1 MAKEV
6 KSVQVGGTKK
16 LVMDVVK
23 TIFVVFMFLF
33 YMMPFILVIINS
45 LKRKVNIVKNP
56 LMLIDD
62 KGVQFVNYVKAFTEM
77 DFGAA
82 FFNSILITGV
92 SVFLILLCSSM
103 TAYLFVRTNWLACR
117 IFFALIVAYMVVP
130 FQVIMI
136 PLVSIYGNIF
146 GILNSRATLI
156 FMNLGFGTGMAIFMC
171 HGFIKTNVPMALE
184 EAAKIDG
191 AGEFKIL
198 KDVVLPMAVPMI
210 VTIGL
215 MIGISYW
222 NDWINGLYYITD
234 SKLYSVQQILN
245 RMLQDARF
253 LTTNTSGVENL
264 ASGYVP
270 NNGLKM
276 AIAAVGA
283 IPIMVLL
290 PSFQKYY
297 VKGLTLGS
305 VKG

>member
-1 MAKEV
+1 MAKKV

-62 KGVQFVNYVKAFTEM
+62 KGVQLVNYVKAFTEM

-82 FFNSILITGV
+82 FFNSILVTGV

-191 AGEFKIL
+191 CTRLQIFFKI
-198 KDVVLPMAVPMI
+198 VLPLMKPILSTITILNTLGLWNDYLLPNLVLGKKALYTLPLAIRTFYGTFSNDLGKIMAALVMI
-210 VTIGL
+210 VAPI
-215 MIGISYW
+215 IVV
-222 NDWINGLYYITD
+222 YI
-234 SKLYSVQQILN
+234 
-245 RMLQDARF
+245 F
-253 LTTNTSGVENL
+253 L
-264 ASGYVP
+264 
-270 NNGLKM
+270 
-276 AIAAVGA
+276 
-283 IPIMVLL
+283 
-290 PSFQKYY
+290 QKYIIGGVVAGA
-297 VKGLTLGS
+297 VKS
-305 VKG
+305 

>member
-1 MAKEV
+1 MAKKV

-62 KGVQFVNYVKAFTEM
+62 KGVQLVNYVKAFTEM
-77 DFGAA
+77 DFGTA

-171 HGFIKTNVPMALE
+171 HGFIKKNVPMALE

-191 AGEFKIL
+191 CTRLQIFFKI
-198 KDVVLPMAVPMI
+198 VLPLMKPILSTITILNTLGLWNDYLLPNLVLGKKALYTLPLAIRTFYGTFSNDLGKIMAALVMI
-210 VTIGL
+210 VAPIIL
-215 MIGISYW
+215 V
-222 NDWINGLYYITD
+222 YI
-234 SKLYSVQQILN
+234 
-245 RMLQDARF
+245 F
-253 LTTNTSGVENL
+253 L
-264 ASGYVP
+264 
-270 NNGLKM
+270 
-276 AIAAVGA
+276 
-283 IPIMVLL
+283 
-290 PSFQKYY
+290 QKYIIGGVVAGA
-297 VKGLTLGS
+297 VKS
-305 VKG
+305 

>member
-1 MAKEV
+1 MAKKV

-62 KGVQFVNYVKAFTEM
+62 KGVQLVNYVKAFTEM
-77 DFGAA
+77 DFGTA

-171 HGFIKTNVPMALE
+171 HGFIRTNVPMALE

-191 AGEFKIL
+191 CTRLQIFFKIIL
-198 KDVVLPMAVPMI
+198 PLMKPILSTITILNTLGLWNDYLLPNLVLGKKALYTLPLAIRTFYGTFSNDLGKIMAALVMI
-210 VTIGL
+210 VAPI
-215 MIGISYW
+215 
-222 NDWINGLYYITD
+222 
-234 SKLYSVQQILN
+234 ILCTSSF
-245 RMLQDARF
+245 R
-253 LTTNTSGVENL
+253 NTSSAELWQV
-264 ASGYVP
+264 
-270 NNGLKM
+270 
-276 AIAAVGA
+276 
-283 IPIMVLL
+283 
-290 PSFQKYY
+290 Q
-297 VKGLTLGS
+297 
-305 VKG
+305 

>member
-62 KGVQFVNYVKAFTEM
+62 KGVQLVNYVKAFTEM
-77 DFGAA
+77 DFGTA

-130 FQVIMI
+130 FQVIMF

-191 AGEFKIL
+191 CTRLQIFFKI
-198 KDVVLPMAVPMI
+198 VLPLMKPILSTITILNTLGLWNDYLLPNLVLGKKALYTLPLAIRTFYGTFSNDLGKIMAALVMI
-210 VTIGL
+210 VAPI
-215 MIGISYW
+215 IVV
-222 NDWINGLYYITD
+222 YI
-234 SKLYSVQQILN
+234 
-245 RMLQDARF
+245 F
-253 LTTNTSGVENL
+253 L
-264 ASGYVP
+264 
-270 NNGLKM
+270 
-276 AIAAVGA
+276 
-283 IPIMVLL
+283 
-290 PSFQKYY
+290 QKYIIGGVVAGA
-297 VKGLTLGS
+297 VKS
-305 VKG
+305 

>member
-1 MAKEV
+1 M

-62 KGVQFVNYVKAFTEM
+62 KGVQLVNYVKAFTEM
-77 DFGAA
+77 DFGTA

-191 AGEFKIL
+191 CTRLQIFFKI
-198 KDVVLPMAVPMI
+198 VLPLMKPILSTITILNTLGLWNDYLLPNLVLGKKALYTLPLAIRTFYGTFSNDLGKIMAALVMI
-210 VTIGL
+210 VAPI
-215 MIGISYW
+215 IVV
-222 NDWINGLYYITD
+222 YI
-234 SKLYSVQQILN
+234 
-245 RMLQDARF
+245 F
-253 LTTNTSGVENL
+253 L
-264 ASGYVP
+264 
-270 NNGLKM
+270 
-276 AIAAVGA
+276 
-283 IPIMVLL
+283 
-290 PSFQKYY
+290 QKYIIGGVVAGA
-297 VKGLTLGS
+297 VKS
-305 VKG
+305 

>member
-16 LVMDVVK
+16 QVMDVVK

-45 LKRKVNIVKNP
+45 LKRKVYIVKNP

-62 KGVQFVNYVKAFTEM
+62 KGVQLVNYVKAFTEM

-191 AGEFKIL
+191 CTRLQIFFK
-198 KDVVLPMAVPMI
+198 VVLPLMKPILSTITILNTLGLWNDYLLPNLVLGKKALYTLPLAIRTFYGTFSNDLGKMMAALVMI
-210 VTIGL
+210 VAPIIL
-215 MIGISYW
+215 V
-222 NDWINGLYYITD
+222 YI
-234 SKLYSVQQILN
+234 
-245 RMLQDARF
+245 F
-253 LTTNTSGVENL
+253 L
-264 ASGYVP
+264 
-270 NNGLKM
+270 
-276 AIAAVGA
+276 
-283 IPIMVLL
+283 
-290 PSFQKYY
+290 QKYIIGGVVAGA
-297 VKGLTLGS
+297 VKS
-305 VKG
+305 

>member
-1 MAKEV
+1 MAKKV

-62 KGVQFVNYVKAFTEM
+62 KGVQLVNYVKAFTEM

-82 FFNSILITGV
+82 FFNSIMVTGF

-191 AGEFKIL
+191 CTRLQIFFKI
-198 KDVVLPMAVPMI
+198 VLPLMKPILSTITILNTLGLWNDYLLPNLVLGKKALYTLPLAIRTFYGTFSNDLGKIMAALVMI
-210 VTIGL
+210 VAPIIL
-215 MIGISYW
+215 V
-222 NDWINGLYYITD
+222 YI
-234 SKLYSVQQILN
+234 
-245 RMLQDARF
+245 F
-253 LTTNTSGVENL
+253 L
-264 ASGYVP
+264 
-270 NNGLKM
+270 
-276 AIAAVGA
+276 
-283 IPIMVLL
+283 
-290 PSFQKYY
+290 QKYIIGGVVAGA
-297 VKGLTLGS
+297 VKS
-305 VKG
+305 

>member
-1 MAKEV
+1 MAEKV

-62 KGVQFVNYVKAFTEM
+62 KGVQLVNYVKAFTEM
-77 DFGAA
+77 DFGTA

-171 HGFIKTNVPMALE
+171 HEFIKTNVPMALE

-191 AGEFKIL
+191 CTRLQIFFKI
-198 KDVVLPMAVPMI
+198 VLPLMKPILSTITILNTLGLWNDYLLPNLVLGKKALYTLPLAIRTFYGTFSNDLGKIMAALVMI
-210 VTIGL
+210 VAPI
-215 MIGISYW
+215 IVV
-222 NDWINGLYYITD
+222 YI
-234 SKLYSVQQILN
+234 
-245 RMLQDARF
+245 F
-253 LTTNTSGVENL
+253 L
-264 ASGYVP
+264 
-270 NNGLKM
+270 
-276 AIAAVGA
+276 
-283 IPIMVLL
+283 
-290 PSFQKYY
+290 QKYIIGGVVAGA
-297 VKGLTLGS
+297 VKS
-305 VKG
+305 

>member
-1 MAKEV
+1 MAKKV

-16 LVMDVVK
+16 MVMDVVK

-62 KGVQFVNYVKAFTEM
+62 KGVQLVNYVKAFTEM
-77 DFGAA
+77 DFGTA

-191 AGEFKIL
+191 CTRLQIFFK
-198 KDVVLPMAVPMI
+198 VVLPLMKPILSTITILNTLGLWNDYLLPNLVLGKKALYTLPLAIRTFYGTFSNDLGKIMAALVMI
-210 VTIGL
+210 VAPIIL
-215 MIGISYW
+215 V
-222 NDWINGLYYITD
+222 YI
-234 SKLYSVQQILN
+234 
-245 RMLQDARF
+245 F
-253 LTTNTSGVENL
+253 L
-264 ASGYVP
+264 
-270 NNGLKM
+270 
-276 AIAAVGA
+276 
-283 IPIMVLL
+283 
-290 PSFQKYY
+290 QKYIIGGVVAGA
-297 VKGLTLGS
+297 VKS
-305 VKG
+305 

>member
-62 KGVQFVNYVKAFTEM
+62 KGVQLVNYVKAFTEM
-77 DFGAA
+77 DFGTA

-191 AGEFKIL
+191 CTRLQIFFKIIL
-198 KDVVLPMAVPMI
+198 PLMKPILSTITILNTLGLWNDYLLPNLVLGKKALYTLPLAIRTFYGTFSNDLGKIMAALVMI
-210 VTIGL
+210 VAPIIL
-215 MIGISYW
+215 V
-222 NDWINGLYYITD
+222 YI
-234 SKLYSVQQILN
+234 
-245 RMLQDARF
+245 F
-253 LTTNTSGVENL
+253 L
-264 ASGYVP
+264 
-270 NNGLKM
+270 
-276 AIAAVGA
+276 
-283 IPIMVLL
+283 
-290 PSFQKYY
+290 QKYIIGGVVAGA
-297 VKGLTLGS
+297 VKS
-305 VKG
+305 

>member
-62 KGVQFVNYVKAFTEM
+62 KGVQLVNYVKAFTEM

-82 FFNSILITGV
+82 FFNSILVTGV

-191 AGEFKIL
+191 CTRLQIFFKI
-198 KDVVLPMAVPMI
+198 VLPLMKPILSTITILNTLGLWNDYLLPNLVLGKKALYTLPLAIRTFYGTFSNDLGKIMAALVMI
-210 VTIGL
+210 VAPIIL
-215 MIGISYW
+215 V
-222 NDWINGLYYITD
+222 YI
-234 SKLYSVQQILN
+234 
-245 RMLQDARF
+245 F
-253 LTTNTSGVENL
+253 L
-264 ASGYVP
+264 
-270 NNGLKM
+270 
-276 AIAAVGA
+276 
-283 IPIMVLL
+283 
-290 PSFQKYY
+290 QKYIIGGVVAGA
-297 VKGLTLGS
+297 VKS
-305 VKG
+305 

>member
-1 MAKEV
+1 MAKKV

-62 KGVQFVNYVKAFTEM
+62 KGVQLVNYVKAFTEM
-77 DFGAA
+77 DFGTA

-136 PLVSIYGNIF
+136 PLVSIFGNIF

-191 AGEFKIL
+191 CTRLQIFFKI
-198 KDVVLPMAVPMI
+198 VLPLMKPILSTITILNTLGLWNDYLLPNLVLGKKALYTLPLAIRTFYGTFSNDLGKIMAALVMI
-210 VTIGL
+210 VAPI
-215 MIGISYW
+215 IVV
-222 NDWINGLYYITD
+222 YI
-234 SKLYSVQQILN
+234 
-245 RMLQDARF
+245 F
-253 LTTNTSGVENL
+253 L
-264 ASGYVP
+264 
-270 NNGLKM
+270 
-276 AIAAVGA
+276 
-283 IPIMVLL
+283 
-290 PSFQKYY
+290 QKYIIGGVVAGA
-297 VKGLTLGS
+297 VKS
-305 VKG
+305 

>member
-62 KGVQFVNYVKAFTEM
+62 KGAQLVNYVKAFTEM

-103 TAYLFVRTNWLACR
+103 AAYLFVRPNWLACR

-191 AGEFKIL
+191 CTRLQIFFKI
-198 KDVVLPMAVPMI
+198 VLPLMKPILSTITILNTLGLWNDYLLPNLVLGKKALYTLPLAIRTFYGTFSNDLGKIMAALVMI
-210 VTIGL
+210 VAPI
-215 MIGISYW
+215 IVV
-222 NDWINGLYYITD
+222 YI
-234 SKLYSVQQILN
+234 
-245 RMLQDARF
+245 F
-253 LTTNTSGVENL
+253 L
-264 ASGYVP
+264 
-270 NNGLKM
+270 
-276 AIAAVGA
+276 
-283 IPIMVLL
+283 
-290 PSFQKYY
+290 QKYIIGGVVAGA
-297 VKGLTLGS
+297 VKS
-305 VKG
+305 

>member
-1 MAKEV
+1 MAKKV

-62 KGVQFVNYVKAFTEM
+62 KGVQLVNYVKAFTEM
-77 DFGAA
+77 DFGTA

-191 AGEFKIL
+191 CTRLQIFFKI
-198 KDVVLPMAVPMI
+198 VLPLMKPILSTITILNTLGLWNDYVLPNLVLGKKALYTLPLAIRTFYGTFSNDLGKIMAALVMI
-210 VTIGL
+210 VAPI
-215 MIGISYW
+215 IVV
-222 NDWINGLYYITD
+222 YI
-234 SKLYSVQQILN
+234 
-245 RMLQDARF
+245 F
-253 LTTNTSGVENL
+253 L
-264 ASGYVP
+264 
-270 NNGLKM
+270 
-276 AIAAVGA
+276 
-283 IPIMVLL
+283 
-290 PSFQKYY
+290 QKYIIGGVVAGA
-297 VKGLTLGS
+297 VKS
-305 VKG
+305 

>member
-62 KGVQFVNYVKAFTEM
+62 KGVQLVNYVKAFTEM
-77 DFGAA
+77 DFGTA
-82 FFNSILITGV
+82 FFNSILVTGV

-136 PLVSIYGNIF
+136 PLVSMYGNIF

-171 HGFIKTNVPMALE
+171 HGFIRTNVPMALE

-191 AGEFKIL
+191 CTRLQIFFKIIL
-198 KDVVLPMAVPMI
+198 PLMKPILSTITILNTLGLWNDYLLPNLVLGKKALYTLPLAIRTFYGTFSNDLGKIMAALVMI
-210 VTIGL
+210 VAPI
-215 MIGISYW
+215 IVV
-222 NDWINGLYYITD
+222 YI
-234 SKLYSVQQILN
+234 
-245 RMLQDARF
+245 F
-253 LTTNTSGVENL
+253 L
-264 ASGYVP
+264 
-270 NNGLKM
+270 
-276 AIAAVGA
+276 
-283 IPIMVLL
+283 
-290 PSFQKYY
+290 QKYIIGGVVAGA
-297 VKGLTLGS
+297 VKS
-305 VKG
+305 

>member
-62 KGVQFVNYVKAFTEM
+62 KGVQLVNYVKAFTEM

-146 GILNSRATLI
+146 GILNSRVTLI

-191 AGEFKIL
+191 CTRLQIFFKI
-198 KDVVLPMAVPMI
+198 VLPLMKPILSTITILNTLGLWNDYLLPNLVLGKKALYTLPLAIRTFYGTFSNDLGKIMAALVMI
-210 VTIGL
+210 VAPIIL
-215 MIGISYW
+215 V
-222 NDWINGLYYITD
+222 YI
-234 SKLYSVQQILN
+234 
-245 RMLQDARF
+245 F
-253 LTTNTSGVENL
+253 L
-264 ASGYVP
+264 
-270 NNGLKM
+270 
-276 AIAAVGA
+276 
-283 IPIMVLL
+283 
-290 PSFQKYY
+290 QKYIIGGVVAGA
-297 VKGLTLGS
+297 VKS
-305 VKG
+305 

>member
-1 MAKEV
+1 MAKKV

-16 LVMDVVK
+16 MVMDVVK

-62 KGVQFVNYVKAFTEM
+62 KGVQLVNYVKACTEM
-77 DFGAA
+77 DFGTA

-191 AGEFKIL
+191 CTRLQIFFKI
-198 KDVVLPMAVPMI
+198 VLPLMKPILSTITILNTLGLWNDYLLPNLVLGKKALYTLPLAIRTFYGTFSNDLGKIMAALVMI
-210 VTIGL
+210 VAPIIL
-215 MIGISYW
+215 V
-222 NDWINGLYYITD
+222 YI
-234 SKLYSVQQILN
+234 
-245 RMLQDARF
+245 F
-253 LTTNTSGVENL
+253 L
-264 ASGYVP
+264 
-270 NNGLKM
+270 
-276 AIAAVGA
+276 
-283 IPIMVLL
+283 
-290 PSFQKYY
+290 QKYIIGGVVAGA
-297 VKGLTLGS
+297 VKS
-305 VKG
+305 

>member
-62 KGVQFVNYVKAFTEM
+62 KGAQLVNYVKAFTEM

-103 TAYLFVRTNWLACR
+103 AAYLFVRTNWLACW

-191 AGEFKIL
+191 CTRLQIFFKI
-198 KDVVLPMAVPMI
+198 VLPLMKPILSTITILNTLGLWNDYLLPNLVLGKKALYTLPLAIRTFYGTFSNDLGKIMAALVMI
-210 VTIGL
+210 VAPI
-215 MIGISYW
+215 IVV
-222 NDWINGLYYITD
+222 YI
-234 SKLYSVQQILN
+234 
-245 RMLQDARF
+245 F
-253 LTTNTSGVENL
+253 L
-264 ASGYVP
+264 
-270 NNGLKM
+270 
-276 AIAAVGA
+276 
-283 IPIMVLL
+283 
-290 PSFQKYY
+290 QKYIIGGVVAGA
-297 VKGLTLGS
+297 VKS
-305 VKG
+305 

>member
-62 KGVQFVNYVKAFTEM
+62 KGVQLVNYVKAFTEM
-77 DFGAA
+77 DFGTA
-82 FFNSILITGV
+82 FFNSILVTGV

-191 AGEFKIL
+191 CTRLQIFFKIIL
-198 KDVVLPMAVPMI
+198 PLMKPILSTITILNTLGLWNDYLLPNLVLGKKALYTLPLAIRTFYGTFSNDLGKIMAALVMI
-210 VTIGL
+210 VAPIIL
-215 MIGISYW
+215 V
-222 NDWINGLYYITD
+222 YI
-234 SKLYSVQQILN
+234 
-245 RMLQDARF
+245 F
-253 LTTNTSGVENL
+253 L
-264 ASGYVP
+264 
-270 NNGLKM
+270 
-276 AIAAVGA
+276 
-283 IPIMVLL
+283 
-290 PSFQKYY
+290 QKYIIGGVVAGA
-297 VKGLTLGS
+297 VKS
-305 VKG
+305 

>member
-6 KSVQVGGTKK
+6 KSVQVGDTKK

-62 KGVQFVNYVKAFTEM
+62 KGVQLVNYVKAFTEM

-191 AGEFKIL
+191 CTRLQIFFK
-198 KDVVLPMAVPMI
+198 VVLPLMKPILSTITILNTLGLWNDYLLPNLVLGKKALYTLPLAIRTFYGTFSNDLGKIMAALVMI
-210 VTIGL
+210 VARWSCGRC
-215 MIGISYW
+215 
-222 NDWINGLYYITD
+222 
-234 SKLYSVQQILN
+234 SKIIKAAAYRKDRIY
-245 RMLQDARF
+245 
-253 LTTNTSGVENL
+253 
-264 ASGYVP
+264 GYD
-270 NNGLKM
+270 
-276 AIAAVGA
+276 
-283 IPIMVLL
+283 
-290 PSFQKYY
+290 
-297 VKGLTLGS
+297 
-305 VKG
+305 

>member
-1 MAKEV
+1 MAKKV

-16 LVMDVVK
+16 LVMDIVK

-62 KGVQFVNYVKAFTEM
+62 KGVQLVNYVKAFTEM
-77 DFGAA
+77 DFGTA
-82 FFNSILITGV
+82 FFNSILVTGV

-171 HGFIKTNVPMALE
+171 HGFIRTNVPMALE

-191 AGEFKIL
+191 CTRLQIFFKI
-198 KDVVLPMAVPMI
+198 VLPLMKPILSTITILNTLGLWNDYLLPNLVLGKKALYTLPLAIRTFYGTFSNDLGKIMAALVMI
-210 VTIGL
+210 VAPI
-215 MIGISYW
+215 IVV
-222 NDWINGLYYITD
+222 YI
-234 SKLYSVQQILN
+234 
-245 RMLQDARF
+245 F
-253 LTTNTSGVENL
+253 L
-264 ASGYVP
+264 
-270 NNGLKM
+270 
-276 AIAAVGA
+276 
-283 IPIMVLL
+283 
-290 PSFQKYY
+290 QKYIIGGVVAGA
-297 VKGLTLGS
+297 VKS
-305 VKG
+305 

>member
-62 KGVQFVNYVKAFTEM
+62 KGVQLVNYVKAFTEM

-82 FFNSILITGV
+82 FFNSILVTGV

-191 AGEFKIL
+191 CTRPQIFFKI
-198 KDVVLPMAVPMI
+198 VLPLMKPILSTITILNTLGLWNDYLLPNLVLGKKALYTLPLAIRTFYGTFSNDLGKIMAALVMI
-210 VTIGL
+210 VAPI
-215 MIGISYW
+215 IVV
-222 NDWINGLYYITD
+222 YI
-234 SKLYSVQQILN
+234 
-245 RMLQDARF
+245 F
-253 LTTNTSGVENL
+253 L
-264 ASGYVP
+264 
-270 NNGLKM
+270 
-276 AIAAVGA
+276 
-283 IPIMVLL
+283 
-290 PSFQKYY
+290 QKYIIGGVVAGA
-297 VKGLTLGS
+297 VKG
-305 VKG
+305 

>member
-1 MAKEV
+1 MAKKV

-33 YMMPFILVIINS
+33 YMMPFVLVIINS

-62 KGVQFVNYVKAFTEM
+62 KGVQLVNYVKAFTEM

-191 AGEFKIL
+191 CTRLQIFFKI
-198 KDVVLPMAVPMI
+198 VLPLMKPILSTITILNTLGLWNDYLLPNLVLGKKALYTLPLAIRTFYGTFSNDLGKIMAALVMI
-210 VTIGL
+210 VAPI
-215 MIGISYW
+215 IVV
-222 NDWINGLYYITD
+222 YI
-234 SKLYSVQQILN
+234 
-245 RMLQDARF
+245 F
-253 LTTNTSGVENL
+253 L
-264 ASGYVP
+264 
-270 NNGLKM
+270 
-276 AIAAVGA
+276 
-283 IPIMVLL
+283 
-290 PSFQKYY
+290 QKYIIGGVVAGA
-297 VKGLTLGS
+297 VKS
-305 VKG
+305 

>member
-62 KGVQFVNYVKAFTEM
+62 KGVQLVNYVKAFTEM

-191 AGEFKIL
+191 CTRLQIFFKI
-198 KDVVLPMAVPMI
+198 VLPLMKPILSTITILNTLGLWNDYLLPNLVLGKKALYTLPLAIRTFYGTFSNDLGKIMAALVMI
-210 VTIGL
+210 VASSAEL
-215 MIGISYW
+215 W
-222 NDWINGLYYITD
+222 Q
-234 SKLYSVQQILN
+234 VQ
-245 RMLQDARF
+245 
-253 LTTNTSGVENL
+253 
-264 ASGYVP
+264 
-270 NNGLKM
+270 
-276 AIAAVGA
+276 
-283 IPIMVLL
+283 
-290 PSFQKYY
+290 
-297 VKGLTLGS
+297 
-305 VKG
+305 

>member
-45 LKRKVNIVKNP
+45 LKKKVNIVKNP

-62 KGVQFVNYVKAFTEM
+62 KGVQLVNYVKAFTEM

-191 AGEFKIL
+191 CTRLQIFFKI
-198 KDVVLPMAVPMI
+198 VLPLMKPILSTITILNTLGLWNDYLLPNLVLGKKALYTLPLAIRTFYGTFSNDLGKIMAALVMI
-210 VTIGL
+210 VAPI
-215 MIGISYW
+215 IVV
-222 NDWINGLYYITD
+222 YI
-234 SKLYSVQQILN
+234 
-245 RMLQDARF
+245 F
-253 LTTNTSGVENL
+253 L
-264 ASGYVP
+264 
-270 NNGLKM
+270 
-276 AIAAVGA
+276 
-283 IPIMVLL
+283 
-290 PSFQKYY
+290 QKYIIGGVVAGA
-297 VKGLTLGS
+297 VKS
-305 VKG
+305 

>member
-1 MAKEV
+1 MAKKV

-16 LVMDVVK
+16 MVMDVVK

-62 KGVQFVNYVKAFTEM
+62 KGVQLVNYVKAFTEM
-77 DFGAA
+77 DFGTA

-191 AGEFKIL
+191 CTRLQIFFKI
-198 KDVVLPMAVPMI
+198 VLPLMKPILSTITILNTLGLWNDYLLPNLVLGKKALYTLPLAIRTFYGTFSNDLGKIMAALVMI
-210 VTIGL
+210 VAPIIL
-215 MIGISYW
+215 V
-222 NDWINGLYYITD
+222 YI
-234 SKLYSVQQILN
+234 
-245 RMLQDARF
+245 F
-253 LTTNTSGVENL
+253 L
-264 ASGYVP
+264 
-270 NNGLKM
+270 
-276 AIAAVGA
+276 
-283 IPIMVLL
+283 
-290 PSFQKYY
+290 QKYIIGGVVAGA
-297 VKGLTLGS
+297 VKS
-305 VKG
+305 

>member
-1 MAKEV
+1 MAKKV

-16 LVMDVVK
+16 LVMDIVK

-62 KGVQFVNYVKAFTEM
+62 KGVQLVNYVKAFTEM
-77 DFGAA
+77 DFGTA
-82 FFNSILITGV
+82 FFNSILVTGV

-191 AGEFKIL
+191 CTRLQIFFKIIL
-198 KDVVLPMAVPMI
+198 PLMKPILSTITILNTLGLWNDYLLPNLVLGKKALYTLPLAIRTFYGTFSNDLGKIMAALVMI
-210 VTIGL
+210 VAPIIL
-215 MIGISYW
+215 V
-222 NDWINGLYYITD
+222 YI
-234 SKLYSVQQILN
+234 
-245 RMLQDARF
+245 F
-253 LTTNTSGVENL
+253 L
-264 ASGYVP
+264 
-270 NNGLKM
+270 
-276 AIAAVGA
+276 
-283 IPIMVLL
+283 
-290 PSFQKYY
+290 QKYIIGGVVAGA
-297 VKGLTLGS
+297 VKS
-305 VKG
+305 

>member
-62 KGVQFVNYVKAFTEM
+62 KGAQLVNYVKAFTEM

-103 TAYLFVRTNWLACR
+103 AAYLFVRTNWLACR

-191 AGEFKIL
+191 CTRLQIFFKI
-198 KDVVLPMAVPMI
+198 VLPLMKPILSTITISNTLGLWNDYLLPNLVLGKKALYTLPLAIRTFYGTFSNDLGKIMAALVMI
-210 VTIGL
+210 VAPI
-215 MIGISYW
+215 IVV
-222 NDWINGLYYITD
+222 YI
-234 SKLYSVQQILN
+234 
-245 RMLQDARF
+245 F
-253 LTTNTSGVENL
+253 L
-264 ASGYVP
+264 
-270 NNGLKM
+270 
-276 AIAAVGA
+276 
-283 IPIMVLL
+283 
-290 PSFQKYY
+290 QKYIIGGVVAGA
-297 VKGLTLGS
+297 VKS
-305 VKG
+305 

>member
-62 KGVQFVNYVKAFTEM
+62 KGVQLVNYVKAFTEM
-77 DFGAA
+77 DFGTA
-82 FFNSILITGV
+82 FFNSILVTGV

-191 AGEFKIL
+191 CTRLQIFFKI
-198 KDVVLPMAVPMI
+198 VLPLMKPILSTITILNTLGLWNDYLLPNLVLGKKALYTLPLAIRTFYGTFSNDLGKIMAALVMI
-210 VTIGL
+210 VAPI
-215 MIGISYW
+215 IVV
-222 NDWINGLYYITD
+222 YI
-234 SKLYSVQQILN
+234 
-245 RMLQDARF
+245 F
-253 LTTNTSGVENL
+253 L
-264 ASGYVP
+264 
-270 NNGLKM
+270 
-276 AIAAVGA
+276 
-283 IPIMVLL
+283 
-290 PSFQKYY
+290 QKYIIGGVVAGA
-297 VKGLTLGS
+297 VKS
-305 VKG
+305 

>member
-1 MAKEV
+1 MAKKV

-62 KGVQFVNYVKAFTEM
+62 KGVQLVNYVKAFTEM
-77 DFGAA
+77 DFGTA

-156 FMNLGFGTGMAIFMC
+156 FMNLGFGTGIAIFMC

-191 AGEFKIL
+191 CTRLQIFFKI
-198 KDVVLPMAVPMI
+198 VLPLMKPILSTITILNTLGLWNDYLLPNLVLGKKALYTLPLAIRTFYGTFSNDLGKIMAALVMI
-210 VTIGL
+210 VAPI
-215 MIGISYW
+215 IVV
-222 NDWINGLYYITD
+222 YI
-234 SKLYSVQQILN
+234 
-245 RMLQDARF
+245 F
-253 LTTNTSGVENL
+253 L
-264 ASGYVP
+264 
-270 NNGLKM
+270 
-276 AIAAVGA
+276 
-283 IPIMVLL
+283 
-290 PSFQKYY
+290 QKYIIGGVVAGA
-297 VKGLTLGS
+297 VKS
-305 VKG
+305 

>member
-62 KGVQFVNYVKAFTEM
+62 KGVQLVNYVKAFTEM
-77 DFGAA
+77 DFGTA

-92 SVFLILLCSSM
+92 SVLLILLCSSM

-191 AGEFKIL
+191 CTRLQIFFKIIL
-198 KDVVLPMAVPMI
+198 PLMKPILSTITILNTLGLWNDYLLPNLVLGKKALYTLPLAIRTFYGTFSNDLGKIMAALVMI
-210 VTIGL
+210 VAPIIL
-215 MIGISYW
+215 V
-222 NDWINGLYYITD
+222 YI
-234 SKLYSVQQILN
+234 
-245 RMLQDARF
+245 F
-253 LTTNTSGVENL
+253 L
-264 ASGYVP
+264 
-270 NNGLKM
+270 
-276 AIAAVGA
+276 
-283 IPIMVLL
+283 
-290 PSFQKYY
+290 QKYIIGGVVAGA
-297 VKGLTLGS
+297 VKS
-305 VKG
+305 

>member
-1 MAKEV
+1 MSKEV

-62 KGVQFVNYVKAFTEM
+62 KGVQLVNYVKAFTEM

-146 GILNSRATLI
+146 GNLNSRATLI

-191 AGEFKIL
+191 CTRLQIFFK
-198 KDVVLPMAVPMI
+198 VVLPLMKPILSTITILNTLGLWNDYLLPNLVLGKKALYTLPLAIRTFYGTFSNDLGKIMAALVMI
-210 VTIGL
+210 VAPI
-215 MIGISYW
+215 IVV
-222 NDWINGLYYITD
+222 YI
-234 SKLYSVQQILN
+234 
-245 RMLQDARF
+245 F
-253 LTTNTSGVENL
+253 L
-264 ASGYVP
+264 
-270 NNGLKM
+270 
-276 AIAAVGA
+276 
-283 IPIMVLL
+283 
-290 PSFQKYY
+290 QKYIIGGVVAGA
-297 VKGLTLGS
+297 VKS
-305 VKG
+305 

>member
-1 MAKEV
+1 MAKKV

-16 LVMDVVK
+16 LVMDIVK

-62 KGVQFVNYVKAFTEM
+62 KGVQLVNYVKAFTEM
-77 DFGAA
+77 DFGTA

-171 HGFIKTNVPMALE
+171 HGFIRTNVPMALE

-191 AGEFKIL
+191 CTRLQIFFKI
-198 KDVVLPMAVPMI
+198 VLPLMKPILSTITILNTLGLWNDYLLPNLVLGKKALYTLPLAIRTFYGTFSNDLGKIMAALVMI
-210 VTIGL
+210 VAPIIL
-215 MIGISYW
+215 V
-222 NDWINGLYYITD
+222 YI
-234 SKLYSVQQILN
+234 
-245 RMLQDARF
+245 F
-253 LTTNTSGVENL
+253 L
-264 ASGYVP
+264 
-270 NNGLKM
+270 
-276 AIAAVGA
+276 
-283 IPIMVLL
+283 
-290 PSFQKYY
+290 QKYIIGGVVAGA
-297 VKGLTLGS
+297 VKS
-305 VKG
+305 

>member
-1 MAKEV
+1 MAKKV

-191 AGEFKIL
+191 CTRLQIFFKI
-198 KDVVLPMAVPMI
+198 VLPLMKPILSTITILNTLGLWNDYLLPNLVLGKKALYTLPLAIRTFYGTFSNDLGKIMAALVMI
-210 VTIGL
+210 VAPIIL
-215 MIGISYW
+215 V
-222 NDWINGLYYITD
+222 YI
-234 SKLYSVQQILN
+234 
-245 RMLQDARF
+245 F
-253 LTTNTSGVENL
+253 L
-264 ASGYVP
+264 
-270 NNGLKM
+270 
-276 AIAAVGA
+276 
-283 IPIMVLL
+283 
-290 PSFQKYY
+290 QKYIIGGVVAGA
-297 VKGLTLGS
+297 VKS
-305 VKG
+305 